1 MPRGGNNG
9 GYKNSPVIGDNGL
22 TFEDDDE
29 KKLLI
34 RNSLENAMQWFN
46 VPTVKNDEEAIQRL
60 DEYTKGCINRGLRP
74 TVEGM
79 ALCFGTTRQSMW
91 EWETGRKQGPISAD
105 VIKKAKE
112 MIAAFDADMVAQNKL
127 NPVAYI
133 FRSKNY
139 YGMKDQ
145 QDIVITPKQEVDS
158 EQLIR
163 EAELLPDYEEND

>member
-1 MPRGGNNG
+1 
-9 GYKNSPVIGDNGL
+9 
-22 TFEDDDE
+22 
-29 KKLLI
+29 
-34 RNSLENAMQWFN
+34 
-46 VPTVKNDEEAIQRL
+46 
-60 DEYTKGCINRGLRP
+60 
-74 TVEGM
+74 
-79 ALCFGTTRQSMW
+79 
-91 EWETGRKQGPISAD
+91 
-105 VIKKAKE
+105 